1 MAEPVDPAA
10 ITRSET
16 GSKGSYRLMLD
27 GHTAEMTYSRASAR
41 LVIIDHTEVPEGL
54 RGRGAGQALVG
65 RVVEDARADGFRIV
79 PLCPFA
85 ASQFRRN
92 PDYADVLSR

>member
-1 MAEPVDPAA
+1 MSEPGRTDA
-10 ITRSET
+10 IARHED
-16 GSKGSYRLMLD
+16 GSKGSYRLTIE
-27 GHTAEMTYSRASAR
+27 GHVAELTYSRASPT
-41 LVIIDHTEVPEGL
+41 LIIIDHTEVPEAL

-65 RVVEDARADGFRIV
+65 RAVEDAREAGAKII

-92 PDYADVLSR
+92 ADYADVLSR